1 MSGGGSS
8 GGGGGGS
15 SSSRKGVR
23 IGVLSVQGDVA
34 ENMAAVSS
42 ALKAPR
48 GFEDDA
54 VLPVKTAG
62 EIARLDGLVIPGGES
77 TTIGRLSAAGGVLDA
92 IRERVNGDDMPVLGI
107 CAGLIMLA
115 RSADDRTVG
124 RLDGQSLLG
133 VLDVEVQRNAFGRQR
148 QSFETK
154 LDIRPLAISNFKGV
168 FIRAPVVCGTG
179 PGVEVL
185 CELPPGVG
193 GGGDG
198 DGSSGDGDND
208 DTSPG
213 ASGSQQRRI
222 VAVRKGDIIGTAF
235 HPELSGDLAIHRH
248 FVDAVRR
255 KRRG

>member
-1 MSGGGSS
+1 MSS
-8 GGGGGGS
+8 GDSSSSSSS

-34 ENMAAVSS
+34 ENVAAVSS

-54 VLPVKTAG
+54 VLQVKTAG
-62 EIARLDGLVIPGGES
+62 DISKLDGLVIPGGES

-92 IRERVNGDDMPVLGI
+92 IRARINGDGMPVLGI

-124 RLDGQSLLG
+124 RLDGQPLLG

-154 LDIRPLAISNFKGV
+154 LDIKPLAISNFKGV

-179 PGVEVL
+179 PDVEAL

-193 GGGDG
+193 D
-198 DGSSGDGDND
+198 SSGVDGGNNDNGD
-208 DTSPG
+208 AAPD
-213 ASGSQQRRI
+213 AGSNGPRRRI

-235 HPELSGDLAIHRH
+235 HPELSGDLSIHQH

-255 KRRG
+255 RKRRG

>member
-1 MSGGGSS
+1 MSD
-8 GGGGGGS
+8 GGGGS
-15 SSSRKGVR
+15 SSGSGNRKGVR
-23 IGVLSVQGDVA
+23 IGVLSIQGDVA
-34 ENMAAVSS
+34 ENVAAISS

-54 VLPVKTAG
+54 VLQVKTAG
-62 EIARLDGLVIPGGES
+62 EIAGLDGLVIPGGES

-92 IRERVNGDDMPVLGI
+92 IRERVNGDGMPVLGI
-107 CAGLIMLA
+107 CAGLILLA

-124 RLDGQSLLG
+124 RLDGQPLLG

-148 QSFETK
+148 QSFEAK

-179 PGVEVL
+179 PDVEAL
-185 CELPPGVG
+185 CELPPSAGD

-198 DGSSGDGDND
+198 ENNDSGDTAPDAGGN
-208 DTSPG
+208 SPR
-213 ASGSQQRRI
+213 RRI

-235 HPELSGDLAIHRH
+235 HPELSGDLAVHKY

>member
-1 MSGGGSS
+1 MSDGGG
-8 GGGGGGS
+8 
-15 SSSRKGVR
+15 RKGVR
-23 IGVLSVQGDVA
+23 IGVLAVQGDVA
-34 ENMAAVSS
+34 ENVAAVSS

-54 VLPVKTAG
+54 VLQVKTAG
-62 EIARLDGLVIPGGES
+62 EISRLDGLVIPGGES
-77 TTIGRLSAAGGVLDA
+77 TAIGRLSAAGGVLDA
-92 IRERVNGDDMPVLGI
+92 IRTRVNDDGMPILGI
-107 CAGLIMLA
+107 CAGLILLA

-124 RLDGQSLLG
+124 RLDGQQLLG

-179 PGVEVL
+179 PGVEAL
-185 CELPPGVG
+185 CELPPGAGDSSGGDDADG
-193 GGGDG
+193 GGGDDAATDAG
-198 DGSSGDGDND
+198 GS
-208 DTSPG
+208 PR
-213 ASGSQQRRI
+213 RRI

-235 HPELSGDLAIHRH
+235 HPELSGDLAIHQY

-255 KRRG
+255 KMRG

>member
-1 MSGGGSS
+1 MSS
-8 GGGGGGS
+8 GDGS
-15 SSSRKGVR
+15 GSGSRKGIR

-34 ENMAAVSS
+34 ENVAAVSS

-54 VLPVKTAG
+54 VLQVKTAG

-92 IRERVNGDDMPVLGI
+92 IRERINGDGMPVLGI

-124 RLDGQSLLG
+124 RLDGQQLLG

-154 LDIRPLAISNFKGV
+154 LDIKPLAISNFKGV
-168 FIRAPVVCGTG
+168 FIRAPVVRGAG
-179 PGVEVL
+179 PDVEVL

-193 GGGDG
+193 DDGGGGDYNDNG
-198 DGSSGDGDND
+198 DAAPDAGGG
-208 DTSPG
+208 P
-213 ASGSQQRRI
+213 RRKI

-235 HPELSGDLAIHRH
+235 HPELSGDLSIHQH

-255 KRRG
+255 RKRRG

>member
-1 MSGGGSS
+1 MSSGGGSGS
-8 GGGGGGS
+8 G
-15 SSSRKGVR
+15 RKGVR

-34 ENMAAVSS
+34 ENVAAVSS

-62 EIARLDGLVIPGGES
+62 EISRLDGLVIPGGES

-92 IRERVNGDDMPVLGI
+92 IRTRVSGDGMPVLGI
-107 CAGLIMLA
+107 CAGLILLA

-124 RLDGQSLLG
+124 RLDGQQLLG

-148 QSFETK
+148 QSFEAK
-154 LDIRPLAISNFKGV
+154 LDIKPLAISNFKGV

-179 PGVEVL
+179 PGVEAL
-185 CELPPGVG
+185 CELPPVVGDGG
-193 GGGDG
+193 GGGDT
-198 DGSSGDGDND
+198 DGSGDNAD
-208 DTSPG
+208 AAPDADGSPR
-213 ASGSQQRRI
+213 RRI

-235 HPELSGDLAIHRH
+235 HPELSGDLAIHQY

>member
-1 MSGGGSS
+1 MSGGS
-8 GGGGGGS
+8 GGDN
-15 SSSRKGVR
+15 RKGVR

-34 ENMAAVSS
+34 ENVAAVSS

-48 GFEDDA
+48 GFEDDS
-54 VLPVKTAG
+54 VLQVKTAG

-92 IRERVNGDDMPVLGI
+92 IRERINGDGMPVLGI

-124 RLDGQSLLG
+124 RLDGQQLLG

-168 FIRAPVVCGTG
+168 FIRAPVVRGTG
-179 PGVEVL
+179 PDVEVL
-185 CELPPGVG
+185 CELPPGTAD

-198 DGSSGDGDND
+198 DDNDNGDAAPDAGGDG
-208 DTSPG
+208 TR
-213 ASGSQQRRI
+213 RRI

-235 HPELSGDLAIHRH
+235 HPELAGDLAIHQH

-255 KRRG
+255 RKRRG

>member
-1 MSGGGSS
+1 MSS
-8 GGGGGGS
+8 GGSGS
-15 SSSRKGVR
+15 GSRKGVR

-34 ENMAAVSS
+34 ENVAAVSS

-62 EIARLDGLVIPGGES
+62 EISRLDGLVIPGGES

-92 IRERVNGDDMPVLGI
+92 IRTRINGDGMPVLGI

-124 RLDGQSLLG
+124 RLDGQPLLG

-154 LDIRPLAISNFKGV
+154 LDIKPLAISNFKGV

-179 PGVEVL
+179 PGVEAL
-185 CELPPGVG
+185 CELPSGAG
-193 GGGDG
+193 DNGGGDAGG
-198 DGSSGDGDND
+198 DAGGADNGDAAPDAGGS
-208 DTSPG
+208 PR
-213 ASGSQQRRI
+213 RRI

-235 HPELSGDLAIHRH
+235 HPELSGDLAIHQY

-255 KRRG
+255 KMRG

>member
-1 MSGGGSS
+1 MSGGGS
-8 GGGGGGS
+8 GGG
-15 SSSRKGVR
+15 SRKGVR
-23 IGVLSVQGDVA
+23 IGMLSVQGDVA
-34 ENMAAVSS
+34 ENVAAVSS

-54 VLPVKTAG
+54 VLPVKTADD
-62 EIARLDGLVIPGGES
+62 ISRLDGLVIPGGES

-92 IRERVNGDDMPVLGI
+92 IRTRINGDGMPVLGI

-124 RLDGQSLLG
+124 RLDGQPLLG
-133 VLDVEVQRNAFGRQR
+133 VLDIEVQRNAFGRQR

-154 LDIRPLAISNFKGV
+154 LDIKPLAISNFKGV

-179 PGVEVL
+179 PGVEAL

-193 GGGDG
+193 DSDSGDVDGGDSNDAAPDAG
-198 DGSSGDGDND
+198 GS
-208 DTSPG
+208 PR
-213 ASGSQQRRI
+213 RRI

-235 HPELSGDLAIHRH
+235 HPELSGDLAIHQY

-255 KRRG
+255 KMRG

>member
-1 MSGGGSS
+1 MSGGS
-8 GGGGGGS
+8 GGDN
-15 SSSRKGVR
+15 RKGVR

-34 ENMAAVSS
+34 ENVAAVSS

-48 GFEDDA
+48 GFEDDS
-54 VLPVKTAG
+54 VLQVKTAG

-92 IRERVNGDDMPVLGI
+92 IRERINGDGMPVLGI

-124 RLDGQSLLG
+124 RLDGQQLLG

-168 FIRAPVVCGTG
+168 FIRAPVVRGTG
-179 PGVEVL
+179 PDVEVL

-193 GGGDG
+193 DDGGGDYNDNGDAAPDAGG
-198 DGSSGDGDND
+198 DG
-208 DTSPG
+208 P
-213 ASGSQQRRI
+213 RRKI

-235 HPELSGDLAIHRH
+235 HPELSGDFSIHQH

-255 KRRG
+255 RKRRG

>member
-1 MSGGGSS
+1 MSGSGGS
-8 GGGGGGS
+8 G
-15 SSSRKGVR
+15 SSRKGVR
-23 IGVLSVQGDVA
+23 IGVLSIQGDVA
-34 ENMAAVSS
+34 ENVAAVSS

-54 VLPVKTAG
+54 VLQVKTAD
-62 EIARLDGLVIPGGES
+62 EISRLDGLVIPGGES

-92 IRERVNGDDMPVLGI
+92 IRERVNGDGMPVLGI
-107 CAGLIMLA
+107 CAGLILLA

-124 RLDGQSLLG
+124 RLDGQPLLG

-154 LDIRPLAISNFKGV
+154 LDIKPLAISNFKGV

-179 PGVEVL
+179 PDVETL
-185 CELPPGVG
+185 CELPPDAGDSSGGVDAD
-193 GGGDG
+193 GGDNG
-198 DGSSGDGDND
+198 DAAPDAGGSG
-208 DTSPG
+208 PR
-213 ASGSQQRRI
+213 RRI

-235 HPELSGDLAIHRH
+235 HPELSGDLAVHKY

>member
-1 MSGGGSS
+1 MSSDGGSNS
-8 GGGGGGS
+8 NS
-15 SSSRKGVR
+15 NRKGVR
-23 IGVLSVQGDVA
+23 IGVLSIQGDVA
-34 ENMAAVSS
+34 ENVAAVSS

-54 VLPVKTAG
+54 VLQVKTAG

-92 IRERVNGDDMPVLGI
+92 IRERINGDGMPVLGI

-124 RLDGQSLLG
+124 RLDGQPLLG

-154 LDIRPLAISNFKGV
+154 LDIKSLAISNFKGV

-179 PGVEVL
+179 PDVEAL

-193 GGGDG
+193 GGGG
-198 DGSSGDGDND
+198 VGGGDND
-208 DTSPG
+208 NGDAATDGGGNPR
-213 ASGSQQRRI
+213 RRI

-235 HPELSGDLAIHRH
+235 HPELAGDLSIHQH

-255 KRRG
+255 RKRRD

>member
-1 MSGGGSS
+1 MSDGGG
-8 GGGGGGS
+8 
-15 SSSRKGVR
+15 RKGVR
-23 IGVLSVQGDVA
+23 IGVLAVQGDVA
-34 ENMAAVSS
+34 ENVAAVSS

-54 VLPVKTAG
+54 VLQVKTAG
-62 EIARLDGLVIPGGES
+62 EISRLDGLVIPGGES
-77 TTIGRLSAAGGVLDA
+77 TAIGRLSAAGGVLDA
-92 IRERVNGDDMPVLGI
+92 IRTRVNDDGMPILGI
-107 CAGLIMLA
+107 CAGLILLA

-124 RLDGQSLLG
+124 RLDGQQLLG

-179 PGVEVL
+179 PGVEAL
-185 CELPPGVG
+185 CELPPGAG
-193 GGGDG
+193 DSSGGDDAATDAG
-198 DGSSGDGDND
+198 GS
-208 DTSPG
+208 PR
-213 ASGSQQRRI
+213 RRI

-235 HPELSGDLAIHRH
+235 HPELSGDLAIHQY

-255 KRRG
+255 KMRG

>member
-1 MSGGGSS
+1 MSGDGGGNSSS
-8 GGGGGGS
+8 G
-15 SSSRKGVR
+15 SRKGVR

-34 ENMAAVSS
+34 ENVAAVSG

-54 VLPVKTAG
+54 VLQVKTAG

-92 IRERVNGDDMPVLGI
+92 IRERINGDGMPVLGI
-107 CAGLIMLA
+107 CAGLIMLS

-124 RLDGQSLLG
+124 RLDGQPLLG

-154 LDIRPLAISNFKGV
+154 LDIKPLAISNFKGV

-179 PGVEVL
+179 PDVEAL

-193 GGGDG
+193 DGGGV
-198 DGSSGDGDND
+198 GDGDND
-208 DTSPG
+208 SGDAAYDGGGSPR
-213 ASGSQQRRI
+213 RRI

-235 HPELSGDLAIHRH
+235 HPELSGDLSIHQH

-255 KRRG
+255 RKRRD